1 MKAFILVIAT
11 LLANSLEVYAA
22 CYDYVLINTRGTGE
36 PQGESIGFKE
46 MISEVLATLANG
58 VRYDTVYPA
67 APDLTQQTT
76 FIGSSDIENEIQ
88 QGLQACPEQKYALL
102 GYSQGATVT
111 NEVLQAFAPTSPQGQ
126 SIKAI
131 VLVGNPY
138 HLPNKPGN
146 VDEDCGS
153 STAGAS
159 GVLLPTAN
167 YTIPDAWYATGK
179 VRDICFTDDPV
190 CNGYNVG
197 TLFSPSHFFYGFS
210 ESVQE
215 CGREFLV
222 EMLSFIAHGIYFQND
237 GI

>member
-1 MKAFILVIAT
+1 MNTVALLLAI
-11 LLANSLEVYAA
+11 LLANCIPVHAA
-22 CYDYVLINTRGTGE
+22 CHDYVLINTHGTGE
-36 PQGESIGFKE
+36 PQGESIGFRG
-46 MISEVLATLANG
+46 MISDVLAALPNG

-76 FIGSSDIENEIQ
+76 FIGSSDIGNEIQ
-88 QGLQACPEQKYALL
+88 QGLQSCPEQRYALL

-111 NEVLQAFAPTSPQGQ
+111 NEVLQAFSPTSAQGQ
-126 SIKAI
+126 SIEAI

-138 HLPNKPGN
+138 HRPNKAGN
-146 VDEDCGS
+146 VDEDCGT

-190 CNGYNVG
+190 CSGYDLG

-210 ESVQE
+210 KSVQE

-222 EMLSFIAHGIYFQND
+222 EMLS
-237 GI
+237 